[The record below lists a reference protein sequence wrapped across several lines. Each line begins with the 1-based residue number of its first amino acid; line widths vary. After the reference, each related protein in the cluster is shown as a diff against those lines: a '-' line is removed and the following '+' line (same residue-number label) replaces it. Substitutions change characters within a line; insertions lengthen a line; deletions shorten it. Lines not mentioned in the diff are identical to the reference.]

1 MTVFSQSYCARLVAC
16 IVLSTVV
23 GVGRKVRA
31 QETAAP
37 LASLP
42 TRSETLSRIAFG
54 SCAKHWQHQS
64 IWEAV
69 IAKKPDLF
77 LFLGDAIYADT
88 DGKTAWLVTEQQLQG
103 EWNRLAD
110 KPEFQ
115 RARAALPMMAV
126 WDNHDYGSHAGGV
139 EFPVKEASKK
149 IFLDF
154 FGEPEDSKRRRT
166 PGIYDAKIFG
176 PEGRRVQIILLDT
189 RFFKDRYTK
198 DARPKEERL
207 AVGKVGGYVPN
218 DAPSVT
224 LLGEEQWAW
233 LENELRKP
241 AEIRLVC
248 SSTQIIPDEKGMDE
262 WGNFP
267 RERNRLFNLIETTG
281 AEGVILLT
289 GNVHFA
295 EVSRHTG
302 SPYPLVEF
310 TSSGMTHVDEVYAKA
325 KNSYRVAGPFV
336 DLNVGLVEI
345 DWDAQ
350 PSPLIA
356 LKAVGMDGSIRFEHR
371 VSLSALRA
379 TAVNDNRRTQ

>member
-31 QETAAP
+31 RETAAP

-64 IWEAV
+64 MWEAV

-88 DGKTAWLVTEQQLQG
+88 DGTTAWLVTEQQLQG

-115 RARAALPMMAV
+115 RARAAVPMMAV

-139 EFPVKEASKK
+139 EFPVKEASQQSL
-149 IFLDF
+149 LDL
-154 FGEPEDSKRRRT
+154 FGEPVNSQRRRT

-176 PEGRRVQIILLDT
+176 PKGRRVQIILLDT
-189 RFFKDRYTK
+189 RFFKDPYTK
-198 DARPKEERL
+198 DPRSKEERL
-207 AVGKVGGYVPN
+207 AAGKVGGYVPN
-218 DAPSVT
+218 DDSSAT
-224 LLGEEQWAW
+224 LLGEQQWAW
-233 LENELRKP
+233 LEEQLRRP
-241 AEIRLVC
+241 ADVRLIA
-248 SSTQIIPDEKGMDE
+248 SSIQIIADEKGMDE

-267 RERNRLFNLIETTG
+267 HQRKRLFSLIETTG
-281 AEGVILLT
+281 AEGVVLLS

-295 EVSRHTG
+295 EISRHDGT
-302 SPYPLVEF
+302 PYPLVDF
-310 TSSGMTHVDEVYAKA
+310 TSSGMTHIDEVYVKA
-325 KNSYRVAGPFV
+325 KNSYRVAGPYV
-336 DLNVGLVEI
+336 DLNFGLVEI
-345 DWDAQ
+345 DWTAE
-350 PSPLIA
+350 PSPLLA
-356 LKAVGMDGSIRFEHR
+356 LRAVGIDGSIRFEHR
-371 VSLSALRA
+371 VSLNALRA
-379 TAVNDNRRTQ
+379 TD